1 MDDTERSA
9 LAFLE
14 FEGFVNVVYEPDG
27 NVPPDFLLD
36 GRIAVEVRRLNQH
49 LFKRT
54 TPIPLEHA
62 RYSLAGRI
70 TALLRSLGEP
80 NPAQSW
86 LIGYR
91 FARPAPSWSR
101 LEHAIRQWIEEVR
114 AKRPTGYVAYDAL
127 PRFHLNAT
135 PANNVHDQEFLLGGY
150 VDRDAGGFVVASLI
164 ENITHCVSEK
174 EVKIA
179 ARRAKY
185 DVWWLCLVDQIA
197 HGLDEHDRAHIE
209 QWLRFSSSFDRIV
222 LVNATRP
229 ANSYTLKY
237 QRVAAR

>member
-14 FEGFVNVVYEPDG
+14 LEGFANVVYEPDG

-49 LFKRT
+49 LFKRA
-54 TPIPLEHA
+54 TPIPLEDA

-70 TALLRSLGEP
+70 SALLRSLGEP
-80 NPAQSW
+80 CPEKSW
-86 LIGYR
+86 FIGYR

-101 LEHAIRQWIEEVR
+101 IEHAVRQWVEEVR
-114 AKRPTGYVAYDAL
+114 ATSPTGYVDCDVI

-135 PANNVHDQEFLLGGY
+135 PATNAHDQEFLLGGY

-164 ENITHCVSEK
+164 ENIPHCVAEK
-174 EVKIA
+174 EAKIV

-197 HGLDEHDRAHIE
+197 HGLDEHDRAQIE

-222 LVNATRP
+222 LVNSTRP
-229 ANSYTLKY
+229 ANSYSLNCR
-237 QRVAAR
+237 RVPAC